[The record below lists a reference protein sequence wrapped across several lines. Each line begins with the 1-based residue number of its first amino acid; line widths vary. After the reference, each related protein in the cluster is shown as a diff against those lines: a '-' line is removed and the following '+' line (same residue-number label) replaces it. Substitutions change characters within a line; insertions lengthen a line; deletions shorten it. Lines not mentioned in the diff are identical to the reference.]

1 MAIRS
6 ARERLWQALAFEL
19 GGLAM
24 VAPVYGLIMGAG
36 AAESVALV
44 AAVAVAAA
52 VWSPLHNHLFDAA
65 EWRMAGR
72 VASDRPARL
81 RMVHAVSHEASTTII
96 TLPVIMV
103 VGGHGFW
110 AALAIDLAMTAF
122 YAAYTYVFAHSQL
135 SVDSSPQGGG
145 GVRGLSASRLLG
157 GTDGSLEHGPEVDV
171 ELGELAAD
179 LRGGRAGHHLGP
191 RELAALDR
199 VHPGDVE
206 RQISGRDTVGASRSR
221 TP

>member
-122 YAAYTYVFAHSQL
+122 YAAYTYVFHVL
-135 SVDSSPQGGG
+135 WDRWRP
-145 GVRGLSASRLLG
+145 VRLSAPVMAILPDVDPQDARQWRRDPLSHPDLQTMDKRALG
-157 GTDGSLEHGPEVDV
+157 DLPFDPERILP
-171 ELGELAAD
+171 E
-179 LRGGRAGHHLGP
+179 
-191 RELAALDR
+191 
-199 VHPGDVE
+199 
-206 RQISGRDTVGASRSR
+206 
-221 TP
+221 